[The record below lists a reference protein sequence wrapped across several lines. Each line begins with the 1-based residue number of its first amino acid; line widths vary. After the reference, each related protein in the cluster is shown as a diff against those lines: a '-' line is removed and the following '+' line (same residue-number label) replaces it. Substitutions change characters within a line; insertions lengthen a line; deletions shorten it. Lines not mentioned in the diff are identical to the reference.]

1 MDMDEEFV
9 PRTGY
14 MELIEGSPFLADFYI
29 GDIETPIK
37 AIVQEFIKT
46 VLEQEKPQL
55 RLVYPHTTGY
65 ALTDARYC
73 EGFRP
78 KDPLTLRLYLN
89 AFVPDDGSSIQY
101 DISLSELIRNSFKR
115 HPDVETVKAVYD
127 ALSKELQVIKDY
139 MDNYKPEPDEEDDL

>member
-1 MDMDEEFV
+1 MDEEFV

-14 MELIEGSPFLADFYI
+14 MRLIEGEPFLADFNL

-37 AIVQEFIKT
+37 NIVQEFIRT

-55 RLVYPHTTGY
+55 RLVYPHTTGKI
-65 ALTDARYC
+65 LTDAMYC

-78 KDPLTLRLYLN
+78 EDPLTLRLYLN

-101 DISLSELIRNSFKR
+101 DISLSELIKNSFKR
-115 HPDVETVKAVYD
+115 SPTPEDMQVVHD
-127 ALSKELQVIKDY
+127 ALEKELQVIKDY
-139 MDNYKPEPDEEDDL
+139 IANYEEPKDEDDEE